1 MEFKMIVNIEVTDTF
16 GGEANYSWVRQYSVM
31 VPDAL
36 SKPALMRRVK
46 RIIGW
51 SGRPCKV
58 EDYGDS
64 IRIEP
69 RGACIVAFATVEPTD
84 SRTANLNTHAGV

>member
-1 MEFKMIVNIEVTDTF
+1 MKVNIEVTDTF
-16 GGEANYSWVRQYSVM
+16 GGEANYSWVRRYDVM

-36 SKPALMRRVK
+36 SKPALMRRIK

-64 IRIEP
+64 ISIKP
-69 RGACIVAFATVEPTD
+69 HGACVVAFATVVPTEAGRN
-84 SRTANLNTHAGV
+84 SITAHAGV